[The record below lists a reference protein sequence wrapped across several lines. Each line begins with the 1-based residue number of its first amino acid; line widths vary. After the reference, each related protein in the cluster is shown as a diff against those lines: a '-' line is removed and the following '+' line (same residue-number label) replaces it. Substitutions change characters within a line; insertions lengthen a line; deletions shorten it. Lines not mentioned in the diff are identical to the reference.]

1 MIKKRHDNKSLSL
14 MLDFMFC
21 RRLQMVLNY
30 AIISQYTAKI
40 FINDANGYKWKA
52 LMIGIQFNECDITL
66 KPYTVLQF

>member
-1 MIKKRHDNKSLSL
+1 

-40 FINDANGYKWKA
+40 FVNNANRCKWKA
-52 LMIGIQFNECDITL
+52 LMIGI
-66 KPYTVLQF
+66 